1 MSAKT
6 KCCQHGISASR
17 ESNLKK
23 IQRRHYAKWVNHVI
37 ETCDMWCA
45 MFELCQY
52 SIPGTHLT
60 HSGPIIRS
68 HPPGWKEI
76 ESGAIWKKVF
86 NFMVWQLCTRTR
98 MTRREVLSVIRTK
111 LSPEWHS
118 HSSHS
123 VWDHRMW
130 WLKMLLMI
138 YCKFAFYDMWA
149 GHIIWPMSDKMISM
163 GTFR

>member
-1 MSAKT
+1 MLSTWHPSATRIKSENISEKKLCKMGRSCHWNLWHVVCHVWAVSVQHSWKT
-6 KCCQHGISASR
+6 FDPQSGSR
-17 ESNLKK
+17 VVTRSRLKRDWIGGK
-23 IQRRHYAKWVNHVI
+23 L
-37 ETCDMWCA
+37 E
-45 MFELCQY
+45 
-52 SIPGTHLT
+52 
-60 HSGPIIRS
+60 
-68 HPPGWKEI
+68 
-76 ESGAIWKKVF
+76 KVF
-86 NFMVWQLCTRTR
+86 NFMVWQLYTRTR